1 MERPYRQRADPACV
15 LSRVATTLEL
25 SSLSALGRIERV
37 RVRGERRGGGDADMD
52 DDVDGLARDVEDAV
66 AVVFDAAAARYA
78 DAMSRVASSRVGAA
92 GRDAANERL
101 REASETARRRDRD
114 DGACDA
120 LSSRTGSGPGGE
132 RVKAAASA
140 AAAASAGVAVAA
152 AIFYSVVGGVVVAR
166 PSLSRRTTRRGGGD
180 AEAPLLAA
188 RFEHSDEDADDADDD
203 DDDDDDGGDDDEVLK
218 ERRSPR
224 ERGRMGTSH
233 DDGCSLFTSP
243 RTPPRLRV
251 ALPLLLCAN
260 VLLFVSSNT
269 ATGATVK
276 LAVALMRDEGG
287 GGGSTSTGGG
297 GGAAAATI
305 AAMELPPLYEFSLV
319 NTVSEMWRA
328 KAYALASLIAVF
340 SGGWPYLKLGA
351 MLVSWFVPCGG
362 CVLSSHWSP
371 YDRVGVVNA
380 VP

>member
-224 ERGRMGTSH
+224 ERG
-233 DDGCSLFTSP
+233 
-243 RTPPRLRV
+243 
-251 ALPLLLCAN
+251 
-260 VLLFVSSNT
+260 
-269 ATGATVK
+269 
-276 LAVALMRDEGG
+276 
-287 GGGSTSTGGG
+287 
-297 GGAAAATI
+297 
-305 AAMELPPLYEFSLV
+305 
-319 NTVSEMWRA
+319 
-328 KAYALASLIAVF
+328 
-340 SGGWPYLKLGA
+340 
-351 MLVSWFVPCGG
+351 
-362 CVLSSHWSP
+362 
-371 YDRVGVVNA
+371 
-380 VP
+380 

>member
-1 MERPYRQRADPACV
+1 MRKLRVDVTPPATMSGVHTIACDV
-15 LSRVATTLEL
+15 VPG
-25 SSLSALGRIERV
+25 SALFKV
-37 RVRGERRGGGDADMD
+37 LGD
-52 DDVDGLARDVEDAV
+52 
-66 AVVFDAAAARYA
+66 
-78 DAMSRVASSRVGAA
+78 SKTTKCPSGAA
-92 GRDAANERL
+92 
-101 REASETARRRDRD
+101 TA
-114 DGACDA
+114 
-120 LSSRTGSGPGGE
+120 
-132 RVKAAASA
+132 
-140 AAAASAGVAVAA
+140 
-152 AIFYSVVGGVVVAR
+152 
-166 PSLSRRTTRRGGGD
+166 
-180 AEAPLLAA
+180 
-188 RFEHSDEDADDADDD
+188 ADDD
-203 DDDDDDGGDDDEVLK
+203 DASDASDTDSDSDEDKCQAWLLHYVFTAVDPVYNAEVCSQSTYTPDKVVGPGRLKDVIAAGKGGAAAIEWAAFDEYVPGCDHRADDEEKEEDEGNDVGGDEVLK